1 MNGAHS
7 CPALLICAPASGQGK
22 TTITAALARQCRN
35 RGGRVRVFK
44 TGPDFLDPMILQQA
58 SGNPVYQLDLFMVG
72 LAECRHMLH
81 QAAGDA
87 DLILIEGVMG
97 LFDGAPSSADLAV
110 AFGVPVLGVID
121 GSAMAQTFGALAQ
134 GLAGYR
140 DDLPF
145 AGVLA
150 NRVGSARHG
159 EMLAESLPKGM
170 RFFGALPREEAFSLP
185 ERHLG
190 LVQGAEIADLD
201 ARMNAAAA
209 ALDQA
214 GIFAQPD
221 AVIFAPEKIPA
232 PPMLLRGKRIAV
244 ARDAAFA
251 FLYAANLDLLRA
263 MGAELVFFSPLRD
276 KGFVAADALYLPGG
290 YPELHLQSLLENT
303 EMTEA
308 IRTHHMSEKPML
320 AECGGML
327 YMLQSLAGLDGAPVA
342 MAGLLSGHGVMQ
354 KRLTALSL
362 QSVTLP
368 EGELRGHT
376 FHYSQLQTD
385 MTPLAHGRSTR
396 GGGADGEAVYR
407 LGRLTASY
415 IHLYFPSNPEAA
427 AKLFLP

>member
-1 MNGAHS
+1 
-7 CPALLICAPASGQGK
+7 
-22 TTITAALARQCRN
+22 
-35 RGGRVRVFK
+35 
-44 TGPDFLDPMILQQA
+44 
-58 SGNPVYQLDLFMVG
+58 
-72 LAECRHMLH
+72 MLH

-159 EMLAESLPKGM
+159 EMLAESLPAGM

-221 AVIFAPEKIPA
+221 TVIFSPENIPA

-263 MGAELVFFSPLRD
+263 MGAELVFFSPLLD
-276 KGFVAADALYLPGG
+276 KGFPAADALYLPGG

-303 EMTEA
+303 EMAEA
-308 IRTHHMSEKPML
+308 IRTHHMSGKPIL

-327 YMLQSLAGLDGAPVA
+327 YLLQSLTGLDGAPVA
-342 MAGLLSGHGVMQ
+342 MAGLLSGHAVMQ

-362 QSVTLP
+362 QSVALP

-376 FHYSQLQTD
+376 FHYSQLQTP
-385 MTPLAHGRSTR
+385 MTPLARGRSPK